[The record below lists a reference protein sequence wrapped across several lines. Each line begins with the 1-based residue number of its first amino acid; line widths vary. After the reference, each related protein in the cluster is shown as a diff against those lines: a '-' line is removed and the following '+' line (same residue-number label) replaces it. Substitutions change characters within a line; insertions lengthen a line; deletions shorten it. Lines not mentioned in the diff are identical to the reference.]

1 MVGGREYV
9 WAVINLFYMLV
20 FTDMPAQ
27 QGNNIYTASLEAAC
41 FEWVLQI
48 NPFEHSQW

>member
-9 WAVINLFYMLV
+9 WAVINLFYMLLS
-20 FTDMPAQ
+20 TDMPAE

-41 FEWVLQI
+41 FEWVLQATAR
-48 NPFEHSQW
+48 